1 MRKFLL
7 SMSAFVFLFC
17 APISIAYAAN
27 PGTSITTDQTGLYN
41 TGDAVYGAEAGDMN
55 IGTYIGTYIITPVLA
70 ISGTICLISIL
81 YAGFLWMSAMGDA
94 KQVTKAKELM
104 LNTFIG
110 LVLTLAAYSIT
121 QFLFASF
128 T

>member
-1 MRKFLL
+1 MRKFLI
-7 SMSAFVFLFC
+7 SMSALVFLFSVSVS
-17 APISIAYAAN
+17 AVHAQ
-27 PGTSITTDQTGLYN
+27 ITTDQTGLYT
-41 TGDAVYGAEAGDMN
+41 TGDDVYGTTTGDTD
-55 IGTYIGTYIITPVLA
+55 IGTYIGTYIVTPVLA

-94 KQVTKAKELM
+94 KQVTKAKDLM

-110 LVLTLAAYSIT
+110 LILTLAAYGIT
-121 QFLFASF
+121 QFLFTSL

>member
-1 MRKFLL
+1 MRKFLTLL
-7 SMSAFVFLFC
+7 SVFVVLFSVSV
-17 APISIAYAAN
+17 AHAQ
-27 PGTSITTDQTGLYN
+27 ITTDQTGLYD
-41 TGDAVYGAEAGDMN
+41 TGDVVYGTAAGDTD

-110 LVLTLAAYSIT
+110 LVLTLAAYGIT
-121 QFLFASF
+121 QFLFTSL